1 MHKKFNKKLM
11 KNLFHKPRRYMGKK
25 TPKNDNLGNLMQDYN
40 FSIAIQENSSQVK
53 IQGFILWIN

>member
-1 MHKKFNKKLM
+1 MRRFFRRTAKENNKPKQSPEKDDLGDLM
-11 KNLFHKPRRYMGKK
+11 LN
-25 TPKNDNLGNLMQDYN
+25 YN

>member
-1 MHKKFNKKLM
+1 M
-11 KNLFHKPRRYMGKK
+11 KNFFHKARRYEGKK
-25 TPKNDNLGNLMQDYN
+25 TPESDNLGNLMQNYN

>member
-11 KNLFHKPRRYMGKK
+11 GNYFHKLGRYMGKK
-25 TPKNDNLGNLMQDYN
+25 TRENDNLGDLMQNYN

-53 IQGFILWIN
+53 IQGFVLWIN

>member
-1 MHKKFNKKLM
+1 M
-11 KNLFHKPRRYMGKK
+11 KNFFHKPRRYRGNKA
-25 TPKNDNLGNLMQDYN
+25 PDNDNLGNLMQNYN

>member
-1 MHKKFNKKLM
+1 ME
-11 KNLFHKPRRYMGKK
+11 NLFHKPRRYMGKK
-25 TPKNDNLGNLMQDYN
+25 TPENDNLGNLMQDYN

>member
-1 MHKKFNKKLM
+1 MGNY
-11 KNLFHKPRRYMGKK
+11 FHKLGRYMGKK
-25 TPKNDNLGNLMQDYN
+25 TPENDNLGNLMQDYN